1 MFDQEANEDAKTIVC
16 LHSSGSTGGQWRELR
31 EYIGDDY
38 NVITPNLIGYGDE
51 LFAHDDAL
59 CIEHEVEAIVELI
72 GKQDGKVHLV
82 GHSYGG
88 AIATHI
94 AIWYPE
100 LVASLT
106 VYEPVL
112 LSMLYEDND
121 ESPEVEEVEAV
132 AKSIVDQID
141 SKHGRWRGAR
151 DFINYWSG
159 ADAWQSM
166 ADRQHARFANL
177 MPKVGAEFDA
187 LIKVGTSATSLAS
200 LRMPVR
206 VFCGAQTRS
215 SARRVA
221 ELFAEY
227 APGIRLR
234 LLEGL
239 GHMAPVTHADV
250 VNPLLVEHIFGRPR
264 RTIDRI
270 PCAT

>member
-1 MFDQEANEDAKTIVC
+1 MRRPIFC

-51 LFAHDDAL
+51 LFAHDDSL
-59 CIEHEVEAIVELI
+59 RIEHEVEAIVELI
-72 GKQDGKVHLV
+72 RMQDGKVHLV

-121 ESPEVEEVEAV
+121 ESPEVDEVEAV

-187 LIKVGTSATSLAS
+187 LIKAGTSATSLAS

-206 VFCGAQTRS
+206 GFLRRSDAQLGTPCGRIICRVRAWYQAA
-215 SARRVA
+215 SAR
-221 ELFAEY
+221 
-227 APGIRLR
+227 GS
-234 LLEGL
+234 
-239 GHMAPVTHADV
+239 
-250 VNPLLVEHIFGRPR
+250 RPHGACHSR
-264 RTIDRI
+264 RRRQSTTRRAHLWA
-270 PCAT
+270 ATQVD

>member
-1 MFDQEANEDAKTIVC
+1 MYNQDPSEDVKTIVC
-16 LHSSGSTGGQWRELR
+16 LHSSGSSGSQWRSLKDT
-31 EYIGDDY
+31 IGDDY
-38 NVITPNLIGYGDE
+38 VVLTPNLIGYGEEPFEHGDTLRIDQE
-51 LFAHDDAL
+51 VQAVVDL
-59 CIEHEVEAIVELI
+59 IEKH
-72 GKQDGKVHLV
+72 DGKAHLV

-121 ESPEVEEVEAV
+121 ESPEVDEVEVV

-141 SKHGRWRGAR
+141 SNHGRWRGAR

-166 ADRQHARFANL
+166 ADRQHARFASL

-187 LIKVGTSATSLAS
+187 LIKVGTSATSLRA

-206 VFCGAQTRS
+206 VFCGTKTRK

-221 ELFAEY
+221 ELFNEY

-250 VNPLLVEHIFGRPR
+250 VNPLIVEHIFGRSQR
-264 RTIDRI
+264 ATDRI
-270 PCAT
+270 PCAI